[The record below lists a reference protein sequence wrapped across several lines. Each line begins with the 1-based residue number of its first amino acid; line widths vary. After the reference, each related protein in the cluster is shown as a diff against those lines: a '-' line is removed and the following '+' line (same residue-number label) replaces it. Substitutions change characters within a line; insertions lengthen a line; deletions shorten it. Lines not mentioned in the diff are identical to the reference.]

1 MKFRKKIFILVTTS
15 QAVKGSSGID
25 LSKKL
30 NEQRADLKFCDA
42 HLRVNGETIGAHR
55 CVLAAVSEYFK
66 TMFFGVFGE
75 RSDPVVDLS
84 ETFTSSNILK
94 CIIDFIYGEE
104 LTVTK
109 NNVSELL
116 GGADFLLLHDIKA
129 LCLEFL
135 LEIFTPKNCLWTWSL
150 AYMYSLDGLNAVCED
165 LAILRFHDCLIDLED
180 TLSCP
185 PDHLKIFL
193 NKGLAMHCSV
203 AEIKSFIE
211 KYVNYDPSK
220 RNQYKKELQKCAIR
234 SRQQRKTPQETVVPK
249 KNKPDLGT
257 HSNVQTGLPL
267 ELSNKTKSE
276 LRTKNINF
284 PRKENT
290 TECLIVM
297 KSWYGCEFEF
307 LLFSPFKNKW
317 YQLCVFKR
325 ADRFLRGLNDNIE
338 LFSVGTGTDKN
349 MILFKDNVLEKLI
362 LMDIFT
368 SKKRKV
374 RPLPSRDV
382 GAPPKSTYVETVKPF
397 SSLSR
402 VYCLSERR
410 QRTGIN
416 KPENKGES
424 VSLYLHRLDIDKNKW
439 KRVCLVE
446 KGDQEIIK
454 LHLLYHFHENF
465 YIFVMKE
472 SCASLY
478 RFNGLSKKIKSLKC
492 LEPDKDYDKLSEDS
506 YVYGSPNNLT
516 IASKKCEATYNIKT
530 DNWIVHTK
538 SEDNQ
543 DKLLVRSHTRN
554 EGYVISKGVV
564 DLVDKF
570 TSINMS
576 NKTKTQLATLP
587 KLRSHLTSTF
597 TICRV
602 PFELLTKLK
611 SPESKCNIT
620 ESECLYSETPSIL
633 TEYRKKHNL
642 PVVEKRDSSYD
653 SVSVVKKRDSSY
665 DSVSVVKKRDS
676 SYDSD
681 DSISDNSYD
690 YHGYGFESD
699 NLYFDSD

>member
-1 MKFRKKIFILVTTS
+1 MKFRKKIFHFLVTTS

-30 NEQRADLKFCDA
+30 NEQRADPKFCDA
-42 HLRVNGETIGAHR
+42 ILRVNGETIGAHR
-55 CVLAAVSEYFK
+55 CVLAAVSEYFN
-66 TMFFGVFGE
+66 TMFFGVFRE
-75 RSDPVVDLS
+75 RSDPEVDLS
-84 ETFTSSNILK
+84 DIFTSSNILK
-94 CIIDFIYGEE
+94 CLIGFIYGEE
-104 LTVTK
+104 LTVTE
-109 NNVSELL
+109 NNISELL
-116 GGADFLLLHDIKA
+116 GGADFLMLHEIKA

-135 LEIFTPKNCLWTWSL
+135 LEIFTPKNCLWIWSL

-180 TLSCP
+180 TLFCP
-185 PDHLKIFL
+185 PDQLKIFL

-211 KYVNYDPSK
+211 KYVNYDPAK

-234 SRQQRKTPQETVVPK
+234 SRQQRKTPQETVLLN
-249 KNKPDLGT
+249 KNKPDLGA

-276 LRTKNINF
+276 LRTKNIHF
-284 PRKENT
+284 CRKENT

-297 KSWYGCEFEF
+297 KSGYGCEFEF

-325 ADRFLRGLNDNIE
+325 SNMFLRGLNDNIE

-362 LMDIFT
+362 LMNIFT
-368 SKKRKV
+368 SEKQKV

-382 GAPPKSTYVETVKPF
+382 GAPPKSTYIETVKPF

-402 VYCLSERR
+402 VYCLAERR

-416 KPENKGES
+416 KPGNKGES
-424 VSLYLHRLDIDKNKW
+424 VSLHLHRLDIEKNKW
-439 KRVCLVE
+439 KHVFLVE
-446 KGDQEIIK
+446 KCDQEIIK
-454 LHLLYHFHENF
+454 LHLFYHFHENF
-465 YIFVMKE
+465 YIFVMKK

-530 DNWIVHTK
+530 DNWIIHAK
-538 SEDNQ
+538 SEDNE
-543 DKLLVRSHTRN
+543 DKFVVRSHTRN

-587 KLRSHLTSTF
+587 NLRNYLTSTF

-602 PFELLTKLK
+602 PIELLTQLK
-611 SPESKCNIT
+611 SPESKCNI
-620 ESECLYSETPSIL
+620 SQSVCSYSETTSIL
-633 TEYRKKHNL
+633 AEYRKKHNL
-642 PVVEKRDSSYD
+642 
-653 SVSVVKKRDSSY
+653 SVVKKH
-665 DSVSVVKKRDS
+665 DS

-681 DSISDNSYD
+681 DCSSNYGYD
-690 YHGYGFESD
+690 YHGYGYESD
-699 NLYFDSD
+699 YLYFDSD